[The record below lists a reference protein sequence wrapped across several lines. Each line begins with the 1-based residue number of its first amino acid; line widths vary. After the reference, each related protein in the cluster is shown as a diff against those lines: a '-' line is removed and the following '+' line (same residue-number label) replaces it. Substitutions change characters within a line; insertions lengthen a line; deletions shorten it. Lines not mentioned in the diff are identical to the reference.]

1 MFLAAQQAQ
10 DIVEEIGAIVK
21 QNINMMDER
30 GVIIASTD
38 KDRIG
43 SFHEAAKRII
53 DEELSELYVTE
64 EAAVKAVPPMRV
76 GINLPIEYQHHI
88 VGVIGVTGEYE
99 HVIGFGQIVKKMTE
113 ILIRERER
121 EDEKRLDLRV
131 ISRFLED
138 WVLGAGILRP
148 TLLEE
153 RGRQLG
159 IDINR
164 PRRVMVVSMDDVE
177 DYIDSLPGQELIENI
192 ENAVL
197 DIIHRDPSALV
208 LRNAARQILLLPETD
223 DEKLAALAKELRV
236 MVRERFGQSLRIGI
250 DGISRTM
257 NEAYGQADRA
267 WRIAANLDDKIVLFS
282 RLDLGMFLQEIS
294 TQTKFDYLHKIFH
307 AYSIEDRKPVI
318 EVLRAYFAAD
328 GSLSKA
334 AEKLFIHKNTL
345 QYKLQRI
352 AQRTGYDVRKPR
364 DASVLAMAVLFFDE
378 TQRNKVS
385 GIENE

>member
-1 MFLAAQQAQ
+1 MFLAARQAQ

-21 QNINMMDER
+21 QNINMMDEQ

-38 KDRIG
+38 KNRVG

-53 DEELSELYVTE
+53 DEELSELYVTA
-64 EAAVKAVPPMRV
+64 EAAKKAVPPMRA

-88 VGVIGVTGEYE
+88 VGVIGVTGDYE
-99 HVIGFGQIVKKMTE
+99 QVIGFGQIVKKMTE

-159 IDINR
+159 IDITR

-197 DIIHRDPSALV
+197 EIIHRIPAALV
-208 LRNAARQILLLPETD
+208 LRNAARQILLLPEED
-223 DEKLAALAKELRV
+223 DDKLMALAKELRK
-236 MVRERFGQSLRIGI
+236 MVHERFGQSLRVGI
-250 DGISRTM
+250 DGLSRNM
-257 NEAYGQADRA
+257 HEAYGQADRA
-267 WRIAANLDDKIVLFS
+267 WRIAANKEDKIVLFS

-307 AYSIEDRKPVI
+307 AYTVEERKHVM
-318 EVLRAYFAAD
+318 EVYRAYFEAD
-328 GSLSKA
+328 GSLTKA
-334 AEKLFIHKNTL
+334 SEMLFIHKNTL
-345 QYKLQRI
+345 QYKLHRI
-352 AQRTGYDVRKPR
+352 AQLTGYDIRKPR
-364 DASVLAMAVLFFDE
+364 EAAVFAMALMFFDE
-378 TQRNKVS
+378 TQRGKDV
-385 GIENE
+385 GIEK

>member
-1 MFLAAQQAQ
+1 MFLAAHQAQ

-43 SFHEAAKRII
+43 HFHEAAKKII
-53 DEELSELYVTE
+53 DEELAELYVTTD
-64 EAAVKAVPPMRV
+64 AAEKAVPPMRV

-88 VGVIGVTGEYE
+88 VGVIGVTGGYE
-99 HVIGFGQIVKKMTE
+99 QVIGFGQVVKKMTE

-121 EDEKRLDLRV
+121 EEEKRLDLRV

-148 TLLEE
+148 TLLQE

-159 IDINR
+159 IDITR

-197 DIIHRDPSALV
+197 DILRREPAMLV
-208 LRNAARQILLLPETD
+208 LRNAARQIFLLPEAD
-223 DEKLAALAKELRV
+223 DKKMKALGEDIRR
-236 MVRERFGQSLRIGI
+236 MVRERFGQNMRIGI
-250 DGISRTM
+250 DGVSR
-257 NEAYGQADRA
+257 NIHEAYGQADRA
-267 WRIAANLDDKIVLFS
+267 WRIGANVDDKIVLFS

-294 TQTKFDYLHKIFH
+294 TQTKFDYLQKIFH
-307 AYSIEDRKPVI
+307 AYSVEERRPVMD
-318 EVLRAYFAAD
+318 VLRAYFTAG
-328 GSLSKA
+328 GSLTKA
-334 AEKLFIHKNTL
+334 SEKLFIHKNTL

-352 AQRTGYDVRKPR
+352 ARLTGYDVRQPA
-364 DASVLAMAVLFFDE
+364 DAAVFMMALLFYE
-378 TQRNKVS
+378 EIQGNRAVQEK
-385 GIENE
+385 